1 MSFQAVRAVFEAP
14 VIDALAALATPVPCY
29 VDNQAFTVP
38 DAGQEYAT
46 VNLQFGATTTRVLSG
61 NLENL
66 RGSLVVECYTA
77 KNTGPAR
84 SQEMITPVMQALN
97 ELNSCSGY
105 EATGAVG
112 WVGDMTGPAFF
123 ALADAPFYMVR
134 LSVAV
139 SARYEAPT
147 GGGTKRLTTR
157 TVKLTNPTRSTDT
170 ALTNEV
176 TLVTPINGLKTQEDA
191 NKYFAERIEELEAG
205 SDGSVSSEL
214 VDRLEQLEDTHDD
227 DSGHDSGSYGITK
240 TSKRKPK
247 TKRAKGT
254 KETTAEFETR
264 IKQLEETHD
273 DKQNHD
279 SGNY

>member
-14 VIDALAALATPVPCY
+14 VINALAGLDIPVPCY
-29 VDNQAFTVP
+29 VDNQSFPNAEMLL
-38 DAGQEYAT
+38 EYAT

-97 ELNSCSGY
+97 ALNSCNGY

-147 GGGTKRLTTR
+147 GGGTKRLTTKS
-157 TVKLTNPTRSTDT
+157 VKLTNPTRKKRADS
-170 ALTNEV
+170 ALTKDVE
-176 TLVTPINGLKTQEDA
+176 LVTPVSGLKTQEDA
-191 NKYFAERIEELEAG
+191 NKHFNDRIEKLE
-205 SDGSVSSEL
+205 
-214 VDRLEQLEDTHDD
+214 
-227 DSGHDSGSYGITK
+227 K
-240 TSKRKPK
+240 
-247 TKRAKGT
+247 
-254 KETTAEFETR
+254 
-264 IKQLEETHD
+264 THD